1 MVGTNNVSTN
11 HPSDAGVALV
21 KGTHKGI
28 AMSVDCNSRYVHA
41 DPEKGT
47 AIAVSE
53 AARNIVVSGGN
64 PSAITNCLNF
74 GNPYHPESYW
84 QFVGAIKG
92 MSKACEKFSTPVTG
106 GNVSFYNQSIVA
118 GKEVPVFPTPTIG
131 MIGLLEDV
139 RNIMSLNFKSVNDHI
154 FLNR

>member
-1 MVGTNNVSTN
+1 
-11 HPSDAGVALV
+11 
-21 KGTHKGI
+21 
-28 AMSVDCNSRYVHA
+28 MSVDCNSRYVHA
-41 DPEKGT
+41 DPEKDCN
-47 AIAVSE
+47 S
-53 AARNIVVSGGN
+53 RFRSCKKYRCFWRK

-118 GKEVPVFPTPTIG
+118 GKEVPVFQHYNWNDWI
-131 MIGLLEDV
+131 V
-139 RNIMSLNFKSVNDHI
+139 RRCKKNNEFK
-154 FLNR
+154 F